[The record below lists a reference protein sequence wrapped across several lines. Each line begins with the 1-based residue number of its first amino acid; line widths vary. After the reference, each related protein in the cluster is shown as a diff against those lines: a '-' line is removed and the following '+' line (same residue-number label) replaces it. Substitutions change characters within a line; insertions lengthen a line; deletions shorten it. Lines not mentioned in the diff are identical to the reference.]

1 MHTLG
6 KAHLVDF
13 VVGMKGSFCQ
23 VASLLGNSKAKIS
36 VVNGR
41 CQVLG
46 GRAWGVCAERR
57 RSMREETD
65 ENVMCKCD
73 IWGWDDVCGGGRGVA
88 VRLRKALLFRI
99 CLPRVNPSEFR
110 CEVGVL
116 RNLSRGKP
124 CFLNLGV
131 RERRGK

>member
-1 MHTLG
+1 MEKEIACAVGRGLEAEKSFEKAQGGLVSPRLKPVVGMHTLG

-13 VVGMKGSFCQ
+13 VVEMKGSFCQ

-57 RSMREETD
+57 RSVREETD

-73 IWGWDDVCGGGRGVA
+73 IWGWDDVCGGGSGGGGRPKECTTV
-88 VRLRKALLFRI
+88 
-99 CLPRVNPSEFR
+99 
-110 CEVGVL
+110 
-116 RNLSRGKP
+116 
-124 CFLNLGV
+124 
-131 RERRGK
+131 

>member
-1 MHTLG
+1 MGAEKSLEKAQGGLVSPRLKLVVGMHALG

-23 VASLLGNSKAKIS
+23 VASLLVNSKAKIS

-46 GRAWGVCAERR
+46 GRAWGVWAERR
-57 RSMREETD
+57 GRVREETD

-73 IWGWDDVCGGGRGVA
+73 IWGWDDACGGGSGAGGRPKEGTIV
-88 VRLRKALLFRI
+88 
-99 CLPRVNPSEFR
+99 
-110 CEVGVL
+110 
-116 RNLSRGKP
+116 
-124 CFLNLGV
+124 
-131 RERRGK
+131 